1 MKKYGWFL
9 VLLLAWSPWFVA
21 ALQVWNS
28 GTFEVSPANTD
39 PISLG
44 DDQIRELKEN
54 IRKRAQVETYWGTDI
69 AGGETGRAREGS
81 ARAFYAT
88 ADPTVLSNSVTD
100 TTGDP
105 NLGTSDDGRLLRRSD
120 TGELKIYNGSAW
132 VQALTSLSGTIDL
145 LGTPLFAKAGADAF
159 DIHAHKARH
168 RLSGSN
174 GAWVNAADGMP
185 LAIQQILTDTSI
197 DAGCATTSTT
207 AIGSQVFGDA
217 GDACFSVGSAD
228 GLNFTG
234 RATSNTTIFVLGKF
248 SFAVASGSCEVTAN
262 LYLDSIATT
271 LGVQT
276 ISAISSGDNADTN
289 TVVVMGYS
297 NAVTPAATHE
307 VALHISDSTDD
318 GCTTTS
324 GALYVFDLGNN

>member
-1 MKKYGWFL
+1 MRKFGWMV

-28 GTFEVSPANTD
+28 GTFEISPANTD

-81 ARAFYAT
+81 ARAFYAA

-105 NLGTSDDGRLLRRSD
+105 NLGSSDDGRLLRRSD

-145 LGTPLFAKAGADAF
+145 LGTPLFTKAGADGF

-168 RLSGSN
+168 RLSGTD
-174 GAWVNAADGMP
+174 GAWVNAVDGMP
-185 LAIQQILTDTSI
+185 LAIQQILNDTSM

-217 GDACFSVGSAD
+217 GDACFSITS
-228 GLNFTG
+228 GLDFTG
-234 RATSNTTIFVLGKF
+234 RSGTNTTLFVVGKV
-248 SFAVASGSCEVTAN
+248 SFAVASGSCEITTN
-262 LYLDSIATT
+262 IYLDDIATT
-271 LGVQT
+271 LGVQS

-289 TVVVMGYS
+289 TVVVFGYTS
-297 NAVTPAATHE
+297 GVTPAAAHE
-307 VALHISDSTDD
+307 VALHVSDSTDD
-318 GCTTTS
+318 GCTTTN
-324 GALYVFDLGNN
+324 GALYVFDLGNS

>member
-9 VLLLAWSPWFVA
+9 VLLLAWSPWFVG

-69 AGGETGRAREGS
+69 TGGETGRAREGS
-81 ARAFYAT
+81 ARAFYAA

-100 TTGDP
+100 TAGDP
-105 NLGTSDDGRLLRRSD
+105 NLGSSDDGRLLRRSD
-120 TGELKIYNGSAW
+120 TGELKIYTGSAW

-168 RLSGSN
+168 RLSGTD
-174 GAWVNAADGMP
+174 GAWANAADGVP
-185 LAIQQILTDTSI
+185 FVIQQILQDNTI
-197 DAGCATTSTT
+197 DATCVAGISDTALATQ
-207 AIGSQVFGDA
+207 IFGDA
-217 GDACFSVGSAD
+217 GDACFSVIS

-234 RATSNTTIFVLGKF
+234 RSVNDSRVFVL
-248 SFAVASGSCEVTAN
+248 AVVTADVVGGTGDCQ
-262 LYLDSIATT
+262 LDARIYLDSMAVPMGQITSLEMDQNARKGT
-271 LGVQT
+271 L
-276 ISAISSGDNADTN
+276 
-289 TVVVMGYS
+289 VVLGYLS
-297 NAVTPAATHE
+297 TLTAAAHE
-307 VALHISDSTDD
+307 IALHLSDSVD
-318 GCTTTS
+318 GSCTGIS
-324 GALYVFDLGNN
+324 GEMFVIDLGNG